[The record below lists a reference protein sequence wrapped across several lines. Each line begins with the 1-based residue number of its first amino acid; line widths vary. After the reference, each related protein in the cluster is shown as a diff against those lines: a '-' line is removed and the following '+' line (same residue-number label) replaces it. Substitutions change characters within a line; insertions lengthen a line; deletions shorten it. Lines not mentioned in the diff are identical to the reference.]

1 MFLCQLFSV
10 WIQGIGS
17 DPHKMA
23 EYNALSRAR
32 QRCVDEKIPSCTMK
46 NFAFYNF
53 TRLLL
58 KYPGK
63 IEA

>member
-1 MFLCQLFSV
+1 
-10 WIQGIGS
+10 
-17 DPHKMA
+17 MA

-32 QRCVDEKIPSCTMK
+32 QRCVDEKIPSCTME

-63 IEA
+63 IQS